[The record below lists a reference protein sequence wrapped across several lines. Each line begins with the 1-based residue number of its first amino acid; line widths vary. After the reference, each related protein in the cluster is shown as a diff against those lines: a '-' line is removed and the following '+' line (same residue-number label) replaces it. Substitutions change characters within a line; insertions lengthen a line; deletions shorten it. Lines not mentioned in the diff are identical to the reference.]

1 MGITKPLWLKRSIPV
16 GHAVQNYALIK
27 TTLESLGLNTVCEEA
42 RCPNINECWGGGTAT
57 FMVMGDECTRGC
69 RFCHVKTRRNPQA
82 LDAFEPF
89 KLAQAIKVFGLKYV
103 VITSVDRDDLADQGA
118 GHFARCI
125 AEVKKQL
132 PGLLVEVL
140 TPDFRG
146 QRELVETVAAAKPH
160 VYAHNVETTRALQGK
175 ARDPRAGYDQ
185 SLAVLKMVK
194 EFDSGIY
201 TKSSLMLG
209 LGEKEEDVLQA
220 MDDLRGVGCDVF
232 TLGQYLQPSPN
243 HLPVQEFVRP
253 EKFEWYKE
261 EALKRGFLYVAS
273 GPFVRS
279 SYKAGELFLE
289 GVVKA
294 RQQAGGR

>member
-1 MGITKPLWLKRSIPV
+1 MIAATV
-16 GHAVQNYALIK
+16 GV
-27 TTLESLGLNTVCEEA
+27 
-42 RCPNINECWGGGTAT
+42 GTAT
-57 FMVMGDECTRGC
+57 RVPYSRAPGE
-69 RFCHVKTRRNPQA
+69 
-82 LDAFEPF
+82 
-89 KLAQAIKVFGLKYV
+89 FGE
-103 VITSVDRDDLADQGA
+103 Q
-118 GHFARCI
+118 
-125 AEVKKQL
+125 
-132 PGLLVEVL
+132 
-140 TPDFRG
+140 
-146 QRELVETVAAAKPH
+146 
-160 VYAHNVETTRALQGK
+160 

-194 EFDSGIY
+194 ESDKAIY

-220 MDDLRGVGCDVF
+220 MEDLRGAGCDVF

-253 EKFEWYKE
+253 EKFEWYKG

-289 GVVKA
+289 GMVKA
-294 RQQAGGR
+294 GQQAGGR